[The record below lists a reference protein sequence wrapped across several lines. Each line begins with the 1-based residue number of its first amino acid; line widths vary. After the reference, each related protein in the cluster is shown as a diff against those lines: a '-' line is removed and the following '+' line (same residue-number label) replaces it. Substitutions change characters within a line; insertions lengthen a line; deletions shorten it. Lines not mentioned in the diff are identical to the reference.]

1 MDCSTPGCPVLHYL
15 PEFTEIY
22 VNWVSDAIQPSH
34 PLLPT
39 SPLALDLS
47 QNRWGE
53 KVIVRLYK
61 IIYAKLLKIVKHY
74 RIFFF
79 NSTQFKKRKKNE
91 GTTYLEK
98 PIFIDLGQ
106 SSIFTTSPGGQVPF
120 KISWLIVLSS
130 TSIRKVS
137 VHFSSVTQSCPTLG
151 DPINCSIPGL
161 PVHHQLLESTKTMSI
176 ESVMPSDH
184 LILCH
189 PLLLLPPIPP
199 SIRVFSNESALCI
212 RWPKYWTFSF
222 NISPSNEHP
231 GLICFRMDW
240 LDLPAVQGN
249 LKSLLQHHSLTHA
262 KFNANW

>member
-1 MDCSTPGCPVLHYL
+1 MLCCCSATQSCPTLCDPMDCSTPGCPVLHYL

-22 VNWVSDAIQPSH
+22 VNWVGDAIQPSH

-106 SSIFTTSPGGQVPF
+106 SSIFTTSSGGQVPF

-137 VHFSSVTQSCPTLG
+137 VHFSSVAQSCPTLG

-161 PVHHQLLESTKTMSI
+161 PVHHQLPESTKTHVHRVGDAI
-176 ESVMPSDH
+176 RPSN
-184 LILCH
+184 
-189 PLLLLPPIPP
+189 PL
-199 SIRVFSNESALCI
+199 S
-212 RWPKYWTFSF
+212 
-222 NISPSNEHP
+222 SPSPPAPNPSQHQ
-231 GLICFRMDW
+231 GLFQW
-240 LDLPAVQGN
+240 VSSLYQVAKVLDFQ
-249 LKSLLQHHSLTHA
+249 LQHQSFQWTPRTHLL
-262 KFNANW
+262 